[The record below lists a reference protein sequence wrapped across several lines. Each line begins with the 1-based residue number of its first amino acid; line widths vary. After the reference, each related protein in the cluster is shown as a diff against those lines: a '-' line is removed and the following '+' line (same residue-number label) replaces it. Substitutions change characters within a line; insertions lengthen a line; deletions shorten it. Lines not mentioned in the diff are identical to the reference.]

1 MDGAKVAL
9 VLATS
14 AGGVGRHVRSI
25 ADGLR
30 ARGAK
35 VVVLGPASA
44 DGLFGFTESGAGF
57 APVEIADR
65 PHPLGD
71 VRAVARLRRLTQD
84 ADVVHAHG
92 LRAGGLA
99 ALARLRT
106 VPAPLR
112 LGSAGPPLVV
122 TLHNA
127 SIAGG
132 LTGAAYA
139 TLERVVARGAAEIL
153 AVSPDLEERMRA
165 LGARSVGLALVPAP
179 ATPPSQAPAR
189 PEDHATPSEEHGAR
203 LEGHAAP
210 SEGHAAPSEDH
221 GAPSEDHGAAK
232 RIRAELGAGDG
243 PLILTVARLA
253 EQKGL
258 PTLLDAAAGWARL
271 DPPALVVI
279 AGDGPLEPELRDR
292 IAGENL
298 PVRLLGRRTDVPD
311 LLAAAD
317 VAVLP
322 SVWEGQP
329 LIVQE
334 VLRAGRPLVAT
345 RVGGVPGMVGDAAL
359 LVPPGDA
366 GELERAVRRVLED
379 RALADRLASAA
390 TERASRLPTE
400 DDAVDQLLSVYARVT
415 RAVF

>member
-1 MDGAKVAL
+1 MDGLKVAL

-14 AGGVGRHVRSI
+14 AGGVGRHVRSM

-44 DGLFGFTESGAGF
+44 DTLFGYTESGAGF

-65 PHPLGD
+65 PHPVGD
-71 VRAVARLRRLTQD
+71 VRAVARIRRLTQD

-106 VPAPLR
+106 VPGPLR

-139 TLERVVARGAAEIL
+139 TLERVVARGATEVL
-153 AVSPDLEERMRA
+153 GVSPDLEERMRA
-165 LGARSVGLALVPAP
+165 LGARSVGPALVPAP
-179 ATPPSQAPAR
+179 AMP
-189 PEDHATPSEEHGAR
+189 
-203 LEGHAAP
+203 
-210 SEGHAAPSEDH
+210 PSEDPA
-221 GAPSEDHGAAK
+221 APK
-232 RIRAELGAGDG
+232 RIRAELAAGDS
-243 PLILTVARLA
+243 PLVLTVARLA

-279 AGDGPLEPELRDR
+279 AGDGPLEGELRDR
-292 IAGENL
+292 IAEEKL
-298 PVRLLGRRTDVPD
+298 PVRLLGRRTDVPS

-345 RVGGVPGMVGDAAL
+345 RVGGVPGMVDDAAL

-390 TERASRLPTE
+390 AERASRLPTE
-400 DDAVDQLLSVYARVT
+400 DDAVDQLLSVYARVIRTT
-415 RAVF
+415 R

>member
-1 MDGAKVAL
+1 MDELKVAL
-9 VLATS
+9 VLATA
-14 AGGVGRHVRSI
+14 AGGLGRHVRSV

-44 DGLFGFTESGAGF
+44 DALFGFTTSGTAF
-57 APVEIADR
+57 APVEISDR

-71 VRAVARLRRLTQD
+71 VRAIARLRRLTRD

-99 ALARLRT
+99 ALARVRT
-106 VPAPLR
+106 VPGPLR

-139 TLERVVARGAAEIL
+139 TLERVVARGATEVL
-153 AVSPDLEERMRA
+153 GVSPDLEERMRS

-179 ATPPSQAPAR
+179 AAPPSDDPEAP
-189 PEDHATPSEEHGAR
+189 
-203 LEGHAAP
+203 
-210 SEGHAAPSEDH
+210 
-221 GAPSEDHGAAK
+221 K
-232 RIRAELGAGDG
+232 RIRAELGAGDR

-271 DPPALVVI
+271 DAAPLVLI
-279 AGDGPLEPELRDR
+279 AGDGPLEAELRDR
-292 IAGENL
+292 IAAERL
-298 PVRLLGRRTDVPD
+298 PVRLLGRRTDVAD

-317 VAVLP
+317 VAVVP

-334 VLRAGRPLVAT
+334 ILRAGPSSPRASAECPAWWGRRRCWSPRETPPRSNARCGAFSTSRRSPTGSPRPPPN
-345 RVGGVPGMVGDAAL
+345 R
-359 LVPPGDA
+359 PPGCRPTKTRSTSWSRFTH
-366 GELERAVRRVLED
+366 GSPRAHLDHVSVRR
-379 RALADRLASAA
+379 R
-390 TERASRLPTE
+390 
-400 DDAVDQLLSVYARVT
+400 
-415 RAVF
+415 

>member
-1 MDGAKVAL
+1 MDGLKVAL
-9 VLATS
+9 VLATA
-14 AGGVGRHVRSI
+14 AGGLGRHVRSV

-44 DGLFGFTESGAGF
+44 DALFGFTASGAAF
-57 APVEIADR
+57 APVEISDR

-71 VRAVARLRRLTQD
+71 VRAIARLRRLTRD

-99 ALARLRT
+99 ALARVRT
-106 VPAPLR
+106 VPGPLR
-112 LGSAGPPLVV
+112 LGTAGPPLVV

-139 TLERVVARGAAEIL
+139 TLERVVARGATEVL
-153 AVSPDLEERMRA
+153 GVSPDLEERMRS

-179 ATPPSQAPAR
+179 AAPPSDDPEAP
-189 PEDHATPSEEHGAR
+189 
-203 LEGHAAP
+203 
-210 SEGHAAPSEDH
+210 
-221 GAPSEDHGAAK
+221 K
-232 RIRAELGAGDG
+232 RIRAELGAGDR

-258 PTLLDAAAGWARL
+258 PTLLDAATDWARL
-271 DPPALVVI
+271 DAAPLVLI
-279 AGDGPLEPELRDR
+279 AGDGPLEAELRDR
-292 IAGENL
+292 IAAERL
-298 PVRLLGRRTDVPD
+298 PVRLLGRRTDVAD

-317 VAVLP
+317 VAVVP

-334 VLRAGRPLVAT
+334 ILRAGRPLVAT
-345 RVGGVPGMVGDAAL
+345 RVGGVPGMVGEAAL
-359 LVPPGDA
+359 LVPSGDA
-366 GELERAVRRVLED
+366 AALERAVRRVLDEP
-379 RALADRLASAA
+379 ALADRLAVAA
-390 TERASRLPTE
+390 AEQASRLPTDE
-400 DDAVDQLLSVYARVT
+400 DALDQLASVYARVT
-415 RAVF
+415 SSTP

>member
-1 MDGAKVAL
+1 MDGSKVAL

-14 AGGVGRHVRSI
+14 AGGVGRHVRSV

-30 ARGAK
+30 ERGAK

-44 DGLFGFTESGAGF
+44 DELFGFTESGARF
-57 APVEIADR
+57 VPVEIADR

-71 VRAVARLRRLTQD
+71 VRAVARIRRLTRD

-106 VPAPLR
+106 APAPLR
-112 LGSAGPPLVV
+112 LGPAAPPLVV

-139 TLERVVARGAAEIL
+139 TLERVVARGAAEVL

-179 ATPPSQAPAR
+179 ATPPSPDLAPSHEPESSQDAR
-189 PEDHATPSEEHGAR
+189 PSQGTAAPSRAAAVPPEDHA
-203 LEGHAAP
+203 
-210 SEGHAAPSEDH
+210 
-221 GAPSEDHGAAK
+221 AAK
-232 RIRAELGAGDG
+232 RIRAELGAGDA

-253 EQKGL
+253 DQKGL

-279 AGDGPLEPELRDR
+279 AGDGPLEAGLRDR
-292 IAGENL
+292 IAEENL
-298 PVRLLGRRTDVPD
+298 PVRLLGHRTDVPA

-322 SVWEGQP
+322 SIWEGQP

-345 RVGGVPGMVGDAAL
+345 RVGGVPVMVGDAAL

-390 TERASRLPTE
+390 VERASRLPTE
-400 DDAVDQLLSVYARVT
+400 DDAVDQLLSVYDRVMRT
-415 RAVF
+415 VF

>member
-179 ATPPSQAPAR
+179 ATPSSQAPAR
-189 PEDHATPSEEHGAR
+189 SEDD
-203 LEGHAAP
+203 AAP
-210 SEGHAAPSEDH
+210 SEGH

-258 PTLLDAAAGWARL
+258 PTLLDAAAGWARM

-279 AGDGPLEPELRDR
+279 AGDGPLEHELRDR
-292 IAGENL
+292 IAEENL

-311 LLAAAD
+311 LLTAAD

-400 DDAVDQLLSVYARVT
+400 DDAVDQLLSVYARVS

>member
-1 MDGAKVAL
+1 MEGLKVAL
-9 VLATS
+9 VLATA
-14 AGGVGRHVRSI
+14 AGGLGRHVRSV

-44 DGLFGFTESGAGF
+44 DALFGFTASGTAF

-71 VRAVARLRRLTQD
+71 VRAVARLRRLTRD

-99 ALARLRT
+99 ALARVRT
-106 VPAPLR
+106 VPGPLR
-112 LGSAGPPLVV
+112 LGTAGPPLVV

-139 TLERVVARGAAEIL
+139 TLERVVARGAAEVL
-153 AVSPDLEERMRA
+153 GVSPDLEERMRS

-179 ATPPSQAPAR
+179 AAPPSDDPEAP
-189 PEDHATPSEEHGAR
+189 
-203 LEGHAAP
+203 
-210 SEGHAAPSEDH
+210 
-221 GAPSEDHGAAK
+221 K
-232 RIRAELGAGDG
+232 RIRAELGAGDR

-271 DPPALVVI
+271 DAAPLVLI
-279 AGDGPLEPELRDR
+279 AGDGPLEAELRDR
-292 IAGENL
+292 IAAERL
-298 PVRLLGRRTDVPD
+298 PVRLLGRRSDVAD

-334 VLRAGRPLVAT
+334 ILRAGRPLVAT
-345 RVGGVPGMVGDAAL
+345 RVGGVPGMVGEAAL
-359 LVPPGDA
+359 LVPSGDA
-366 GELERAVRRVLED
+366 AALERAVGRVLDEP
-379 RALADRLASAA
+379 ALAERLAAA
-390 TERASRLPTE
+390 AAERASRLPTDE
-400 DDAVDQLLSVYARVT
+400 DALDQLASVYARAT
-415 RAVF
+415 RTTP

>member
-1 MDGAKVAL
+1 MDGLKVAL

-14 AGGVGRHVRSI
+14 AGGVGRHVRSM

-30 ARGAK
+30 ARGVK

-44 DGLFGFTESGAGF
+44 DTLFGYTESRAGF

-65 PHPLGD
+65 PHPVGD
-71 VRAVARLRRLTQD
+71 VRAVARIRRLTQD

-106 VPAPLR
+106 VPGPLR

-132 LTGAAYA
+132 LTGAAYT
-139 TLERVVARGAAEIL
+139 TLERVVARGAAEVL
-153 AVSPDLEERMRA
+153 GVSPDLEERMRA
-165 LGARSVGLALVPAP
+165 LGARSVGPALVPAP
-179 ATPPSQAPAR
+179 AMP
-189 PEDHATPSEEHGAR
+189 
-203 LEGHAAP
+203 
-210 SEGHAAPSEDH
+210 PSEDPA
-221 GAPSEDHGAAK
+221 APK
-232 RIRAELGAGDG
+232 RIRAELAAGDS
-243 PLILTVARLA
+243 PLVLTVARLA

-279 AGDGPLEPELRDR
+279 AGDGPLEGELRHR
-292 IAGENL
+292 IAEENL
-298 PVRLLGRRTDVPD
+298 PVRLLGRRTDVPS

-345 RVGGVPGMVGDAAL
+345 RVGGVPGMVDDAAL

-390 TERASRLPTE
+390 AERASRLPTE
-400 DDAVDQLLSVYARVT
+400 DDAVEQLLSVYARVIRT
-415 RAVF
+415 AR

>member
-1 MDGAKVAL
+1 MNGLKVAL

-14 AGGVGRHVRSI
+14 AGGVGRHVRSV

-35 VVVLGPASA
+35 VVVIGPSSA
-44 DGLFGFTESGAGF
+44 DALFGFTESGAGF

-65 PHPLGD
+65 PHPVGD
-71 VRAVARLRRLTQD
+71 LRAVARLRRLTSD

-99 ALARLRT
+99 ALARIRT
-106 VPAPLR
+106 VPGPLR
-112 LGSAGPPLVV
+112 LGTAGPPLVV

-139 TLERVVARGAAEIL
+139 TLERVVARGAAEVL
-153 AVSPDLEERMRA
+153 AVSPDLEERMQDLA
-165 LGARSVGLALVPAP
+165 ARSVGRALVPAP
-179 ATPPSQAPAR
+179 ATSPSDDP
-189 PEDHATPSEEHGAR
+189 
-203 LEGHAAP
+203 AAP
-210 SEGHAAPSEDH
+210 
-221 GAPSEDHGAAK
+221 K
-232 RIRAELGAGDG
+232 RIRAELAAGDR
-243 PLILTVARLA
+243 PLLVTVARLA

-271 DPPALVVI
+271 DPRPLVVI
-279 AGDGPLEPELRDR
+279 AGDGPLEAELRAR
-292 IAGENL
+292 IAEEHL
-298 PVRLLGRRTDVPD
+298 PVRLLGRRTDVAA

-329 LIVQE
+329 LIVHE

-345 RVGGVPGMVGDAAL
+345 RVGGVPGMVGEAAL

-366 GELERAVRRVLED
+366 AELERAVRRVLED
-379 RALADRLASAA
+379 PAFADRLASAA
-390 TERASRLPTE
+390 VEQASRLPTE
-400 DDAVDQLLSVYARVT
+400 DEAVDQLLAVYARVART
-415 RAVF
+415 TD